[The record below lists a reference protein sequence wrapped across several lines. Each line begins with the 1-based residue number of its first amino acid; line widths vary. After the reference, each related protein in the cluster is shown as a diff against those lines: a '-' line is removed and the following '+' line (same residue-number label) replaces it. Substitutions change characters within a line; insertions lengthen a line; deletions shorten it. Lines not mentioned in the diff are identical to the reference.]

1 MKLAVLALIM
11 PLLIL
16 DSILVWGAL
25 TEEEMDVIYENAD
38 FERGYRCFNWPH
50 CVDSNSCTRISE
62 GKDLAELI
70 ETCLDDAECVAV
82 SCEGFSSIN
91 GGHCTRSMLSG
102 YCDEYTKDDEDN
114 WQIISGIKLTINEN
128 RLILMNVKI
137 KRLLM
142 LKKLLFERR
151 YL

>member
-1 MKLAVLALIM
+1 M
-11 PLLIL
+11 
-16 DSILVWGAL
+16 VWGAL

-82 SCEGFSSIN
+82 SCEGFTSIN

-102 YCDEYTKDDEDN
+102 YCDEYTKDDEEN
-114 WQIISGIKLTINEN
+114 WQIISGIKLTVNEY
-128 RLILMNVKI
+128 RLTDYSFIQV
-137 KRLLM
+137 
-142 LKKLLFERR
+142 
-151 YL
+151 